1 MAASYGDF
9 ACRVWSTDDLKLR
22 HTFTGHNK
30 EVLSA
35 KFIEDSKKFVSAS
48 HDRTLRIWD
57 LRSKACISTKF
68 AGSMWNDV
76 VCVGETTIISGHFV
90 SVYTIVE
97 LHSSEKILNQWHV
110 FITGQQFEV
119 LGHTIRQFS

>member
-68 AGSMWNDV
+68 AGSMCNDV

-90 SVYTIVE
+90 SVYQVWSLTQFYSVDFSLSTMDVKKSVLNNRTI
-97 LHSSEKILNQWHV
+97 
-110 FITGQQFEV
+110 
-119 LGHTIRQFS
+119 